1 MQFIPRQITQ
11 AFLEHLRPGKVL
23 VLLGPRR
30 VGKTVFIEHLLE
42 NHITEAF
49 IQLNGEDLATQA
61 VLQQRTLANYRRL
74 VSGHSM
80 LVIDEAQKVPDIGL
94 VLKLMVDNIPGLKII
109 ATGSSVFDLT
119 NKLGEPLTGRKT
131 TFYLFPLAQSEYT
144 AFENLAETKARLP
157 ERLIFGNYPE
167 LLQYP
172 TDNQKAGYLNELVN
186 GALLKDILAFEGI
199 RNASKVIGLLRL
211 IAFQMGKE
219 VSLEEL
225 GKNLQLSRN
234 TVEKYLDLLGKTFVV
249 FKLPGFSRNLRSEV
263 TKSSRWYFYDNGIRN
278 AIISNFNP
286 LILRDDT
293 GALWENY
300 FVTERLKY
308 QHYTGKMINNHF
320 WRTYQQQ
327 EIDWVEEEGG
337 KLRAFEIKWNPTK
350 KVRVPSAW
358 LQAYPNSQFQVITP
372 ENYLDWI
379 LP

>member
-11 AFLEHLRPGKVL
+11 AFLEHLKPGKVL

-61 VLQQRTLANYRRL
+61 VLQQRTVANYRRL
-74 VSGHSM
+74 VSGHSL

-199 RNASKVIGLLRL
+199 RNASKIIDLLRL

-225 GKNLQLSRN
+225 GRNLQLSRN

-286 LILRDDT
+286 LVLRDDT

-337 KLRAFEIKWNPTK
+337 KLSAFEIKWNPTK

-379 LP
+379 L

>member
-11 AFLEHLRPGKVL
+11 AFLEHLKPGKVL

-61 VLQQRTLANYRRL
+61 VLQQRTVANYRRL
-74 VSGHSM
+74 VSGHSL

-199 RNASKVIGLLRL
+199 RNASKVIDLLRL

-286 LILRDDT
+286 LVLRDDT

-337 KLRAFEIKWNPTK
+337 KLSAFEIKWNPTK

-358 LQAYPNSQFQVITP
+358 LQAYPNSPFQVITP